1 MASGAQC
8 QVACLGAQDVYLVSP
23 SEITFF
29 KTTYARHTNFAMTEL
44 EMPFNNTAGFGKQK
58 FSCKISRSGDLLYGM
73 YVSVNLPRI
82 QYPGAPAFPLYDP
95 TGVVPSYCY
104 WVNAIGHAM
113 LEEVDCNI
121 GAHEFDAQY
130 SEFLEMWECLAAPSD
145 RLMSEMTGR
154 YASDVACAQ
163 ASLKDQHLYVP
174 MRFWFN
180 RFTEQALP
188 LVSLYWHD
196 VELVF
201 STRARSQLFFG
212 VGAAYADAI
221 GGAPT
226 MTVPQDVSGML
237 MLCNLI
243 YLDRPERAAFAN
255 SKSEYIIDQTQFLG
269 AEAVSVTSST
279 VNHSIRYNHP
289 VQEII
294 WAIRT
299 TAATASNDWFNFQ
312 GALSTAGAL
321 PVQLP
326 SDPFRSAQILIN
338 NHDRTIDHPA
348 MYYRQVQPYQSH
360 ARLPAPD
367 RWVYCYCFGLKPE
380 ELLHTG
386 SVNMSRMDNA
396 NLRITYNQA
405 LTGITPAV
413 DGNLFIFARNKNV
426 MKARISF
433 PFFEISK
440 LTLLFRLPLGWLG

>member
-1 MASGAQC
+1 M
-8 QVACLGAQDVYLVSP
+8 SP

-73 YVSVNLPRI
+73 YVSVQLPRI
-82 QYPGAPAFPLYDP
+82 QYAPANNFGLYNP
-95 TGVVPSYCY
+95 GGLNPSYCY

-121 GAHEFDAQY
+121 GAHEFDGQY

-154 YASDVACAQ
+154 YSSDVACAQ
-163 ASLKDQHLYVP
+163 ASLKDQQLYIP
-174 MRFWFN
+174 MKFWFN
-180 RFTEQALP
+180 RFTEQSLP

-201 STRARSQLFFG
+201 STRDRSELFYG
-212 VGAAYADAI
+212 VGAAYADAL
-221 GGAPT
+221 GGAPLGT
-226 MTVPQDVSGML
+226 IVPQDVTNMH

-255 SKSEYIIDQTQFLG
+255 SKSEYVIDQTQFLG
-269 AEAVSVTSST
+269 AEAVTATSST

-294 WAIRT
+294 WAIRRS
-299 TAATASNDWFNFQ
+299 AATATNDWFNFL
-312 GALSTAGAL
+312 GAPSAAGQL
-321 PVQLP
+321 PVAMI
-326 SDPFRSAQILIN
+326 SDPFESAQILIN
-338 NHDRTIDHPA
+338 NHDRTVDHPA
-348 MYYRQVQPYQSH
+348 VYYRQVQPYQSH
-360 ARLPAPD
+360 ARIPAPD
-367 RWVYCYCFGLKPE
+367 RYVYCYCFGLKPE

-396 NLRITYNQA
+396 TLRITYNQ
-405 LTGITPAV
+405 GVNVINPAV
-413 DGNLFIFARNKNV
+413 DGNLFIFARNKSSYSFYI
-426 MKARISF
+426 IS
-433 PFFEISK
+433 
-440 LTLLFRLPLGWLG
+440 TY